1 MPHRDDTFGLP
12 SAFFRTTLGVGSA
25 YLVVGLIGM
34 ALAVPP
40 SNATLIFPAAGLAVA
55 ASLRFGAP
63 AILGVGL
70 GQFFMHLVR
79 HISAP
84 EPPSGVHYGCW
95 LVIAI
100 GAAAQAALAVLI
112 VRLWKGREWQAAIY
126 ERHTFGF
133 LFLSGAVSSVVSAS
147 VGIGILATAGFV
159 EPGEL
164 GRAWLNWYTG
174 DTLGVFIF
182 APLTLVLLHE
192 GADGHATSGDWQ
204 VVWRMGAM
212 LALIM
217 VAFLGVRQW
226 EAWAREAT
234 LRTDTLTIANEL
246 AGQDVAAALRERPL
260 PAGLDVHIVPASASP
275 PAGGGKA
282 DAPPVSDS
290 RSDLRCTVIIPGTDG
305 QALLEAVA
313 DNDYLKHRFDVSW
326 AVAILSLIV
335 AGILADRDFVVLS
348 AVNREATTRI
358 EKERIQR
365 DLAIA
370 RDIQQGLL
378 PRLPPSVAGFDIA
391 GWNEPADETGG
402 DYFDFVPLSAGHLA
416 VAIADVTGHGI
427 GAALV
432 VAEVRAL
439 FRAEILRAPD
449 LRTAVTHVHGL
460 IAGDLSADRFVTA
473 CFAVVSEEQGTVS
486 FLSAGHGPILS
497 YCQARQ
503 EVVDHP
509 PHGLPL
515 GFMPEPS
522 YCDPT
527 TLDLATG
534 DVFLLL
540 TDGFFEWTN
549 RDGEPF
555 GVDRIRDF
563 LAAHHDLPARGLVD
577 SLREAVIHFS
587 GGTPQADDLTAIVIK
602 RMAQYGSCSSSQ
614 DLRHA

>member
-1 MPHRDDTFGLP
+1 MPHRADIAGLS
-12 SAFFRTTLGVGSA
+12 SAFLRTIIGVGSA

-55 ASLRFGAP
+55 TALRFGTP
-63 AILGVGL
+63 AILAVGL

-79 HISAP
+79 HAP
-84 EPPSGVHYGCW
+84 ASEPPSTVQLGCW
-95 LVIAI
+95 LVISI
-100 GAAAQAALAVLI
+100 GAAAQAALARLI
-112 VRLWKGREWQAAIY
+112 VRLWKGSDWQAAIY

-133 LFLSGAVSSVVSAS
+133 LFLSGAVSSLVSAS
-147 VGIGILATAGFV
+147 VGIGILAAAGFV
-159 EPGEL
+159 EPEEL
-164 GRAWLNWYTG
+164 GRVWLNWYTG

-192 GADGHATSGDWQ
+192 GAEGHATSGDWH
-204 VVWRMGAM
+204 VMWRMGAM

-217 VAFLGVRQW
+217 VAFLGVRKW

-234 LRTDTLTIANEL
+234 LRTDALTIANEIS
-246 AGQDVAAALRERPL
+246 GHDVAAALGERVIPTGLEVRILPRPADREE
-260 PAGLDVHIVPASASP
+260 PA
-275 PAGGGKA
+275 
-282 DAPPVSDS
+282 DS
-290 RSDLRCTVIIPGTDG
+290 SLQSRNPRCTVTVPGTDG
-305 QALLEAVA
+305 KMVLEAVA
-313 DNDYLKHRFDVSW
+313 GNAYLKHRFDVSW
-326 AVAILSLIV
+326 AVAILSLVV

-378 PRLPPSVAGFDIA
+378 PKLPPTVIGFDIA

-402 DYFDFVPLSAGHLA
+402 DYFDFVPLSDGRLA

-439 FRAEILRAPD
+439 FRAEILRDPD
-449 LRTAVTHVHGL
+449 LITAVTDMHRL
-460 IAGDLSADRFVTA
+460 IANDLSADRFITA
-473 CFAVVSEEQGTVS
+473 CFAIVTGERSSVS
-486 FLSAGHGPILS
+486 FLSAGHGPIFS
-497 YCQARQ
+497 YSQARE
-503 EVVDHP
+503 EVIEHP
-509 PHGLPL
+509 PQGLPL

-522 YCDPT
+522 YSDPIT
-527 TLDLATG
+527 ISLAPG

-540 TDGFFEWTN
+540 TDGFFEWTD
-549 RDGEPF
+549 RGGEPF
-555 GVDRIRDF
+555 GVERIRTF
-563 LAAHHDLPARGLVD
+563 LAAHHDLPARSLVD
-577 SLREAVIHFS
+577 TLRRAVVDFS
-587 GGTPQADDLTAIVIK
+587 EGTPQADDLTAVVVK
-602 RMAQYGSCSSSQ
+602 RMAHYDPLPSPE
-614 DLRHA
+614 A

>member
-1 MPHRDDTFGLP
+1 MQHGADTAGLLP
-12 SAFFRTTLGVGSA
+12 AFFRTTIGVGSA
-25 YLVVGLIGM
+25 YFVVGLIGM

-55 ASLRFGAP
+55 AALRFGPP
-63 AILGVGL
+63 AILAVGL
-70 GQFFMHLVR
+70 GQFFMQLVR
-79 HISAP
+79 HASAP
-84 EPPSGVHYGCW
+84 EPPTATLLGCW
-95 LVIAI
+95 LVISI
-100 GAAAQAALAVLI
+100 GAAAQAAVAVLI
-112 VRLWKGREWQAAIY
+112 VRLWKGRDWQAALY

-147 VGIGILATAGFV
+147 VGIGILSTAGFV
-159 EPGEL
+159 EPGDV

-182 APLTLVLLHE
+182 APLTLLLLHDTAE
-192 GADGHATSGDWQ
+192 GHATSGDWQ

-217 VAFLGVRQW
+217 VAFLGVRRW

-234 LRTDTLTIANEL
+234 LRTDALTIANEI
-246 AGQDVAAALRERPL
+246 AGQNFDAALRDRKI
-260 PAGLDVHIVPASASP
+260 PAGLAVKLLPQTAGPEKPADSSSP
-275 PAGGGKA
+275 SG
-282 DAPPVSDS
+282 
-290 RSDLRCTVIIPGTDG
+290 DLRCTVAVPGTNR
-305 QALLEAVA
+305 QTVLEVVA
-313 DNDYLKHRFDVSW
+313 DTSYLKHRFDVSW
-326 AVAILSLIV
+326 AVAILSLVV

-358 EKERIQR
+358 TKERIEC

-370 RDIQQGLL
+370 RSIQQGLL
-378 PRLPPSVAGFDIA
+378 PTLPPTVPGFDIA

-402 DYFDFVPLSAGHLA
+402 DYFDFVPLSGGRLA
-416 VAIADVTGHGI
+416 IAIADVTGHGI

-439 FRAEILRAPD
+439 FRAEILRDPD
-449 LRTAVTHVHGL
+449 LLTAVTHVHRL
-460 IAGDLSADRFVTA
+460 IAGDLSTDRFVTA
-473 CFAVVSEEQGTVS
+473 CFAVVSAGEGTVS

-497 YCQARQ
+497 YTKARG
-503 EVVDHP
+503 EVIEHP

-522 YCDPT
+522 YSDPAT
-527 TLDLATG
+527 ISLAPG

-549 RDGEPF
+549 RGGEPF
-555 GVDRIRDF
+555 GVERIRKF
-563 LAAHHDLPARGLVD
+563 LAAHHDLPAEGLVD
-577 SLREAVIHFS
+577 SLRQAVVNFS
-587 GGTPQADDLTAIVIK
+587 EGTPQADDLTAIVVR
-602 RMAQYGSCSSSQ
+602 RMAQYAPLPSPE
-614 DLRHA
+614 A

>member
-1 MPHRDDTFGLP
+1 MRHGADTAVPLP
-12 SAFFRTTLGVGSA
+12 AFFRTTIGVGSA
-25 YLVVGLIGM
+25 YFVVGLIGM

-55 ASLRFGAP
+55 AALRFGSP
-63 AILGVGL
+63 AILAVGL

-79 HISAP
+79 HASAP
-84 EPPSGVHYGCW
+84 EPPTATLLSCW
-95 LVIAI
+95 LVISI
-100 GAAAQAALAVLI
+100 GAAAQAAVAVLI
-112 VRLWKGREWQAAIY
+112 VQLWKGRDWQAAIY
-126 ERHTFGF
+126 EF

-147 VGIGILATAGFV
+147 VGIGILSAAGFV
-159 EPGEL
+159 EPGES
-164 GRAWLNWYTG
+164 GRVWLNWYTG

-192 GADGHATSGDWQ
+192 GVEGHATSGDWQ
-204 VVWRMGAM
+204 VIWRMGAM

-217 VAFLGVRQW
+217 VAFLGVRRW

-234 LRTDTLTIANEL
+234 LRTDALTIANEI
-246 AGQDVAAALRERPL
+246 AGQDVPAAVADRSLPPGLQLRILPVDAAAN
-260 PAGLDVHIVPASASP
+260 VP
-275 PAGGGKA
+275 
-282 DAPPVSDS
+282 
-290 RSDLRCTVIIPGTDG
+290 SDLRCTVAVPGTNG
-305 QALLEAVA
+305 QTVLEVVA
-313 DNDYLKHRFDVSW
+313 DASYLKHRFDVSW
-326 AVAILSLIV
+326 AVAILSLVV

-348 AVNREATTRI
+348 AVNREASTRI
-358 EKERIQR
+358 EKERFQR

-378 PRLPPSVAGFDIA
+378 PTRPPTVAGFDIA

-402 DYFDFVPLSAGHLA
+402 DYFDFVPLSGGRLA

-439 FRAEILRAPD
+439 FRAEILRTPD
-449 LRTAVTHVHGL
+449 LLTAVAHVHRL
-460 IAGDLSADRFVTA
+460 IAGDLSVDRFVTA

-497 YCQARQ
+497 YSRARG
-503 EVVDHP
+503 EVIEHP

-515 GFMPEPS
+515 GFMPDPS
-522 YCDPT
+522 YADST
-527 TLDLATG
+527 TISLAPG

-549 RDGEPF
+549 RGGQPF
-555 GVDRIRDF
+555 GVERIREF
-563 LAAHHDLPARGLVD
+563 LAAHHDLPARSLVD
-577 SLREAVIHFS
+577 GLRQAVVDFS
-587 GGTPQADDLTAIVIK
+587 GGTPQADDLTAIVVR
-602 RMAQYGSCSSSQ
+602 RMAQYDPVPSPE
-614 DLRHA
+614 A

>member
-1 MPHRDDTFGLP
+1 MRHGADTAVPLP
-12 SAFFRTTLGVGSA
+12 AFFRTTIGVGSA
-25 YLVVGLIGM
+25 YFVVGLIGM

-55 ASLRFGAP
+55 AALRFGSP
-63 AILGVGL
+63 AILAVGL

-79 HISAP
+79 HASAP
-84 EPPSGVHYGCW
+84 EPPTATLLSCW
-95 LVIAI
+95 LVISI
-100 GAAAQAALAVLI
+100 GAAAQAAVAVLI
-112 VRLWKGREWQAAIY
+112 VQLWKGRDWQAAIY
-126 ERHTFGF
+126 ELHTFGF

-147 VGIGILATAGFV
+147 VGIGILSAAGFV
-159 EPGEL
+159 EPGES
-164 GRAWLNWYTG
+164 GRVWLNWYTG

-192 GADGHATSGDWQ
+192 GVEGHATSGDWQ
-204 VVWRMGAM
+204 VIWRMGAM

-217 VAFLGVRQW
+217 VAFLGVRRW

-234 LRTDTLTIANEL
+234 LRTDVLTIANEI
-246 AGQDVAAALRERPL
+246 AGQDVAAAIHKRSLPPGLKVRIL
-260 PAGLDVHIVPASASP
+260 PADAAPSSAGEATDTAP
-275 PAGGGKA
+275 PANA
-282 DAPPVSDS
+282 Q
-290 RSDLRCTVIIPGTDG
+290 SDLRCTVAVPGTNG
-305 QALLEAVA
+305 QTALEVVA
-313 DNDYLKHRFDVSW
+313 DTSYLKHRFDVSW
-326 AVAILSLIV
+326 AVAILSLVV

-348 AVNREATTRI
+348 AVNREASTRI
-358 EKERIQR
+358 EKERFQR

-378 PRLPPSVAGFDIA
+378 PTRPPTVAGFDIA

-402 DYFDFVPLSAGHLA
+402 DYFDFVPLSGGRLA

-439 FRAEILRAPD
+439 FRAEILREPD
-449 LRTAVTHVHGL
+449 LLTAVAHVHRL
-460 IAGDLSADRFVTA
+460 IAGDLSTDRFVTD

-497 YCQARQ
+497 YSRARG
-503 EVVDHP
+503 EVIEHP

-522 YCDPT
+522 YANPT
-527 TLDLATG
+527 TISLAPGDL
-534 DVFLLL
+534 FLLL

-549 RDGEPF
+549 CGGEPF
-555 GVDRIRDF
+555 GVERIGEF
-563 LAAHHDLPARGLVD
+563 LAAHHNVSVRSLIDGLRQAVVD
-577 SLREAVIHFS
+577 FS
-587 GGTPQADDLTAIVIK
+587 GGTPQADDLTAIVIR
-602 RMAQYGSCSSSQ
+602 RMAQ
-614 DLRHA
+614 